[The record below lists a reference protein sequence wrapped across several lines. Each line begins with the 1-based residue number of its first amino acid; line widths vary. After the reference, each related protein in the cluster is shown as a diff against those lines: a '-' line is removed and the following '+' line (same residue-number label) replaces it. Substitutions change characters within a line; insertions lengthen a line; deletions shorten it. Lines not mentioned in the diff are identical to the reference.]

1 MAGIGNP
8 FANSCIMI
16 SAGVVAILINS
27 ALITHFGRRRV
38 FLVPGLI
45 LCGMA
50 QLLTAVVYQ
59 ANPGAA
65 STGQAIVGLAIVYI
79 LAYNV
84 GAFQSPFNFISLTIP

>member
-1 MAGIGNP
+1 
-8 FANSCIMI
+8 MI
-16 SAGVVAILINS
+16 SAGVVAILVNS

-84 GAFQSPFNFISLTIP
+84 GAFQSPLNFISLTIP

>member
-1 MAGIGNP
+1 
-8 FANSCIMI
+8 MI
-16 SAGVVAILINS
+16 SAGVVAILVNS

-45 LCGMA
+45 VCGIA

-65 STGQAIVGLAIVYI
+65 STGQAVVGLAIIYI

-84 GAFQSPFNFISLTIP
+84 GILQMSLHSFTLTIS